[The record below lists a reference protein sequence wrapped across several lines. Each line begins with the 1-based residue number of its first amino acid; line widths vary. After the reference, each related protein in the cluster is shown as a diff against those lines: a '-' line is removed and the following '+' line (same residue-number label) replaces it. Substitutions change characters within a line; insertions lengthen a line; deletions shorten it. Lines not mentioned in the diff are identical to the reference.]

1 MSTADALQRGRSPF
15 VDNAVGALLDAD
27 GRIVRWTPEAARLL
41 GIDARQVRG
50 RPARELLD
58 DPAGWPAMSELTDQQ
73 RAEGWSGE
81 AVFRSGRGER
91 LALSFQVLPLDAP
104 DDSEHPDGS
113 DTADGS
119 GTADGPGTAR
129 YLVLAAPTP
138 QIARWRQDQAFTSE
152 LFLQDRVGL
161 AVFDERLRLVR
172 TNTHLLP
179 YSGLPPDLRGRR
191 LGDFLQPQDAAAVE
205 RGLHDVLRTGR
216 PLIGAEEIVRTI
228 EDPSGGAVMAIS
240 AFRLQ
245 APDGQVIG
253 VTALFTDVTELHRS
267 GERLALLHRA
277 TAAVGGSLSVAG
289 TAEELA
295 AVLAPPVAPAT
306 PVAAPPAPV
315 RTGPGAGTT
324 GPGAAPVPGLA
335 DLAVVDV
342 AEAVFTGG
350 EPTPGRDGRV
360 LLRRAAVAVSAPPGA
375 PAQGPGGPVAP
386 PPPPPVG
393 AAVHAHPDEQSVHTD
408 FPASMAVP
416 LRAGGRLLGRVAV
429 HRAPNRPP
437 YLPADLELLRE
448 IADRA
453 ALALDNARRYAREHR
468 AAVGLQR
475 SLLPPSQAETTAVST
490 ASVYLPT
497 DTASGIG
504 GDWFDVIPLSSARVA
519 LVAGDVVGHGL
530 AASATMGRLRTAVRT
545 LADLDL
551 EPDELLVHLDDL
563 VAQLMVE
570 AERPDEDEDEEH
582 RAAEDREDDEAEL
595 DGPGAASRPPVGH
608 GLWLDGTGDGTDEQ
622 QTVPFGATCVY
633 AVYDPVSRRCA
644 MASAGHPPPAVA
656 APDGRVTYV
665 PLRPGPP
672 LGVTGLPF
680 EVTEVE
686 LEPGSLLALYTD
698 GLLLGYADDLEEG
711 MDALSH
717 RLAAAAN
724 PPEGAVTPAGASLR
738 QLGRD
743 LVADLPAHRLTDDV
757 TLLLARTRAVPAA
770 DTAGWTLDADPSGVA
785 RVREAATAQLRQWGL
800 EELEFTTE
808 LVLSELVTNAIR
820 YAGGPVG
827 VRLIRAERL
836 TCEVSD
842 PSATQPRMR
851 RARLT
856 DEGGRGLYLVAQLTT
871 RWGSRYTRRGKTI
884 WAEQE
889 LPTG

>member
-104 DDSEHPDGS
+104 DDSEHP
-113 DTADGS
+113 DGS

-315 RTGPGAGTT
+315 RTGPGA
-324 GPGAAPVPGLA
+324 APVPGLA

-350 EPTPGRDGRV
+350 EPTPGRDGR
-360 LLRRAAVAVSAPPGA
+360 
-375 PAQGPGGPVAP
+375 
-386 PPPPPVG
+386 
-393 AAVHAHPDEQSVHTD
+393 
-408 FPASMAVP
+408 
-416 LRAGGRLLGRVAV
+416 
-429 HRAPNRPP
+429 
-437 YLPADLELLRE
+437 
-448 IADRA
+448 
-453 ALALDNARRYAREHR
+453 
-468 AAVGLQR
+468 
-475 SLLPPSQAETTAVST
+475 
-490 ASVYLPT
+490 
-497 DTASGIG
+497 
-504 GDWFDVIPLSSARVA
+504 
-519 LVAGDVVGHGL
+519 
-530 AASATMGRLRTAVRT
+530 
-545 LADLDL
+545 
-551 EPDELLVHLDDL
+551 
-563 VAQLMVE
+563 
-570 AERPDEDEDEEH
+570 
-582 RAAEDREDDEAEL
+582 
-595 DGPGAASRPPVGH
+595 
-608 GLWLDGTGDGTDEQ
+608 
-622 QTVPFGATCVY
+622 
-633 AVYDPVSRRCA
+633 
-644 MASAGHPPPAVA
+644 
-656 APDGRVTYV
+656 
-665 PLRPGPP
+665 
-672 LGVTGLPF
+672 
-680 EVTEVE
+680 
-686 LEPGSLLALYTD
+686 
-698 GLLLGYADDLEEG
+698 
-711 MDALSH
+711 
-717 RLAAAAN
+717 
-724 PPEGAVTPAGASLR
+724 
-738 QLGRD
+738 
-743 LVADLPAHRLTDDV
+743 
-757 TLLLARTRAVPAA
+757 
-770 DTAGWTLDADPSGVA
+770 
-785 RVREAATAQLRQWGL
+785 
-800 EELEFTTE
+800 
-808 LVLSELVTNAIR
+808 
-820 YAGGPVG
+820 
-827 VRLIRAERL
+827 
-836 TCEVSD
+836 
-842 PSATQPRMR
+842 
-851 RARLT
+851 
-856 DEGGRGLYLVAQLTT
+856 
-871 RWGSRYTRRGKTI
+871 
-884 WAEQE
+884 
-889 LPTG
+889 

>member
-1 MSTADALQRGRSPF
+1 MDTADALYRGRSPF
-15 VDNAVGALLDAD
+15 VVNAVGALLDAD
-27 GRIVRWTPEAARLL
+27 GRIVRWTPEAERLL
-41 GIDARQVRG
+41 ELGAAQVHG
-50 RPARELLD
+50 RPVHDLLA
-58 DPAGWPAMSELTDQQ
+58 DPSGWPAMSALSARQ

-81 AVFRSGRGER
+81 AVLRSGRGER
-91 LALSFQVLPLDAP
+91 LPLSYQVLPLNAP
-104 DDSEHPDGS
+104 DGDSPEPEAGG
-113 DTADGS
+113 A
-119 GTADGPGTAR
+119 PR
-129 YLVLAAPTP
+129 YFVLAAPTP
-138 QIARWRQDQAFTSE
+138 QIARSRQDQAFTRE

-191 LGDFLQPQDAAAVE
+191 LGDFLQAQDAAAVE
-205 RGLHDVLRTGR
+205 RGLRDVLRTGR

-228 EDPSGGAVMAIS
+228 EDPAGGAVMAIS

-277 TAAVGGSLSVAG
+277 TAAVGGSLSVTG

-295 AVLAPPVAPAT
+295 AVLAPPSS
-306 PVAAPPAPV
+306 
-315 RTGPGAGTT
+315 GG
-324 GPGAAPVPGLA
+324 GAAEADGGAAQGLA

-350 EPTPGRDGRV
+350 EPAAGRDGRV
-360 LLRRAAVAVSAPPGA
+360 LLRRTAVAASHVGDLAAAPE
-375 PAQGPGGPVAP
+375 P
-386 PPPPPVG
+386 PPTGVS
-393 AAVHAHPDEQSVHTD
+393 VHADPGEQTAHTD
-408 FPASMAVP
+408 FPPSMTVP
-416 LRAGGRLLGRVAV
+416 LRAGGSLLGRVTV
-429 HRAPNRPP
+429 HRAPHRPP

-570 AERPDEDEDEEH
+570 AERPEEEDGDGYEDGDAGLGGE
-582 RAAEDREDDEAEL
+582 
-595 DGPGAASRPPVGH
+595 PGAGAATRPPVSHGVWSDSGH
-608 GLWLDGTGDGTDEQ
+608 DTPDDQ

-672 LGVTGLPF
+672 LGVSGLPF

-698 GLLLGYADDLEEG
+698 GLLLGYADDLGEG
-711 MDALSH
+711 MDELSH
-717 RLAAAAN
+717 RLSAAAA
-724 PPEGAVTPAGASLR
+724 PPEGAVPPAGAALR
-738 QLGRD
+738 ELGRD

-757 TLLLARTRAVPAA
+757 TLLLARTREVPPEA
-770 DTAGWTLDADPSGVA
+770 TAGWTLDADPAAVA
-785 RVREAATAQLRQWGL
+785 RVREAATEQLTAWGL
-800 EELEFTTE
+800 EELAFTTE

-871 RWGSRYTRRGKTI
+871 RWGSRYTRHGKTI
-884 WAEQE
+884 WAEQD
-889 LPTG
+889 LPT

>member
-1 MSTADALQRGRSPF
+1 MSTADALHRGRSPF

-41 GIDARQVRG
+41 GLDAGQVHG
-50 RPARELLD
+50 RPARELLA
-58 DPAGWPAMSELTDQQ
+58 DPAGWPAMSELTERQ

-81 AVFRSGRGER
+81 AVLRSDRGEP
-91 LALSFQVLPLDAP
+91 LAVAFQVLPLDAP
-104 DDSEHPDGS
+104 AAPETPEAPDD
-113 DTADGS
+113 
-119 GTADGPGTAR
+119 PGAAR
-129 YLVLAAPTP
+129 YLVLAAPAP

-205 RGLHDVLRTGR
+205 RGLRDVLRTGR
-216 PLIGAEEIVRTI
+216 PVIGAEEIVRTI

-277 TAAVGGSLSVAG
+277 TAAVGGSLSVGG

-295 AVLAPPVAPAT
+295 AVLAPPAAT
-306 PVAAPPAPV
+306 PTGPGIAPAPV
-315 RTGPGAGTT
+315 L
-324 GPGAAPVPGLA
+324 GLA

-342 AEAVFTGG
+342 AEAVFTGA
-350 EPTPGRDGRV
+350 EPAPGRDGRV
-360 LLRRAAVAVSAPPGA
+360 LLRRAAVAVSAPPGE

-475 SLLPPSQAETTAVST
+475 SLLPPSQAETTAAST

-570 AERPDEDEDEEH
+570 AERPDEDEDQN
-582 RAAEDREDDEAEL
+582 EDDGDGEA

-711 MDALSH
+711 MHALSH
-717 RLAAAAN
+717 RLAAAAS

-770 DTAGWTLDADPSGVA
+770 DTAGWTLEADPSAVA
-785 RVREAATAQLRQWGL
+785 GIREAATAQLRQWGL

-889 LPTG
+889 LPPG

>member
-1 MSTADALQRGRSPF
+1 MDTADALYRGRSPF
-15 VDNAVGALLDAD
+15 VVNAVGALLDAD
-27 GRIVRWTPEAARLL
+27 GRIVRWTPEAERLL
-41 GIDARQVRG
+41 DLGAAQVHG
-50 RPARELLD
+50 RPVHDLLA
-58 DPAGWPAMSELTDQQ
+58 DPSGWPAMSALSTRQ

-81 AVFRSGRGER
+81 AVLRTGRGER
-91 LALSFQVLPLDAP
+91 LPLSYQVLPLNAP
-104 DDSEHPDGS
+104 DGGPAGPEAGGS
-113 DTADGS
+113 
-119 GTADGPGTAR
+119 AR
-129 YLVLAAPTP
+129 YFVLAAPTP
-138 QIARWRQDQAFTSE
+138 QIARSRQDQAFTRE

-191 LGDFLQPQDAAAVE
+191 LGDFLQAQDAAAVE
-205 RGLHDVLRTGR
+205 RGLRDVLRTGR

-228 EDPSGGAVMAIS
+228 EDPAGGAVMAIS

-277 TAAVGGSLSVAG
+277 TAAVGGSLSVTG

-295 AVLAPPVAPAT
+295 AVLAPPSS
-306 PVAAPPAPV
+306 
-315 RTGPGAGTT
+315 GG
-324 GPGAAPVPGLA
+324 GAAEADGGSVPGLA

-350 EPTPGRDGRV
+350 EPVAGRDGRV
-360 LLRRAAVAVSAPPGA
+360 PLRRTAVAAAIAAGA
-375 PAQGPGGPVAP
+375 GGAGAGGAGDRAMPEP
-386 PPPPPVG
+386 PPTGVS
-393 AAVHAHPDEQSVHTD
+393 VHADPGEQTAHTD
-408 FPASMAVP
+408 FPPSMTVP
-416 LRAGGRLLGRVAV
+416 LRAGGSLLGRVTV
-429 HRAPNRPP
+429 HRAPHRPP

-570 AERPDEDEDEEH
+570 AERPEEEDGD
-582 RAAEDREDDEAEL
+582 AGLGAE
-595 DGPGAASRPPVGH
+595 PGAGAATRPPVSHGVWSDAGH
-608 GLWLDGTGDGTDEQ
+608 DTPDDQ

-672 LGVTGLPF
+672 LGVSGLPF
-680 EVTEVE
+680 EVTEVD

-711 MDALSH
+711 MDELSH
-717 RLAAAAN
+717 RLSAAAA
-724 PPEGAVTPAGASLR
+724 PPEGAVPPVGAALR
-738 QLGRD
+738 ELGRD

-757 TLLLARTRAVPAA
+757 TLLLARTREVPPEA
-770 DTAGWTLDADPSGVA
+770 TAGWTLDADPAAVA
-785 RVREAATAQLRQWGL
+785 RVREAATEQLAAWGL
-800 EELEFTTE
+800 EELAFTTE

-871 RWGSRYTRRGKTI
+871 RWGSRYTRHGKTI
-884 WAEQE
+884 WAEQD
-889 LPTG
+889 LPT

>member
-1 MSTADALQRGRSPF
+1 MDTADALHRGRSPF
-15 VDNAVGALLDAD
+15 VVDAMGALLDAD
-27 GRIVRWTPEAARLL
+27 GRIVRWTPEAERLL
-41 GIDARQVRG
+41 ALDAAQVHG
-50 RPARELLD
+50 RPVHDLLA
-58 DPAGWPAMSELTDQQ
+58 DPAGWPAMSELSAEQ

-81 AVFRSGRGER
+81 AVLRSGRGER
-91 LALSFQVLPLDAP
+91 LALSFQVLPLTAP
-104 DDSEHPDGS
+104 VGADPVK
-113 DTADGS
+113 ADGVE
-119 GTADGPGTAR
+119 ADGDPSGAQPTGTPR
-129 YLVLAAPTP
+129 YFVLAAPTSL
-138 QIARWRQDQAFTSE
+138 IARSRQDQAFTRE

-191 LGDFLQPQDAAAVE
+191 LGDFLQARDAAAVE
-205 RGLHDVLRTGR
+205 RGLRDVLRTGR

-228 EDPSGGAVMAIS
+228 EDPAGGAVMAIS

-245 APDGQVIG
+245 SPDGQVIG

-277 TAAVGGSLSVAG
+277 TAAVGGSLSVTG

-295 AVLAPPVAPAT
+295 AVLAPPA
-306 PVAAPPAPV
+306 
-315 RTGPGAGTT
+315 REG
-324 GPGAAPVPGLA
+324 GAAAGADGGAVPGLA
-335 DLAVVDV
+335 DLAVIDV

-350 EPTPGRDGRV
+350 EPSPGRDGRV
-360 LLRRAAVAVSAPPGA
+360 LLRRTAVAATGPAAPE
-375 PAQGPGGPVAP
+375 P
-386 PPPPPVG
+386 PPTGV
-393 AAVHAHPDEQSVHTD
+393 AVHADPGEQTAHTD
-408 FPASMAVP
+408 FPPSMTVP
-416 LRAGGRLLGRVAV
+416 LRAGGSLLGRVTV
-429 HRAPNRPP
+429 HRAPHRPP
-437 YLPADLELLRE
+437 YPPADLELLRE

-570 AERPDEDEDEEH
+570 AERPEEDEDGGGGGGSGGGGSGG
-582 RAAEDREDDEAEL
+582 
-595 DGPGAASRPPVGH
+595 DGLGLGLGAGAGATAASRPPVGH
-608 GLWLDGTGDGTDEQ
+608 GVWTDGGHDAPDDQ

-672 LGVTGLPF
+672 LGVSGLPF

-698 GLLLGYADDLEEG
+698 GLLLGYADDLGEG
-711 MDALSH
+711 MDELSH
-717 RLAAAAN
+717 RLAAAAA
-724 PPEGAVTPAGASLR
+724 PPEGSVPPAGAVLR
-738 QLGRD
+738 ELGRD

-757 TLLLARTRAVPAA
+757 TLLLARTREVPPEA
-770 DTAGWTLDADPSGVA
+770 TAGWTLDADPAAVA
-785 RVREAATAQLRQWGL
+785 QVREAATEQLLAWGL
-800 EELEFTTE
+800 EELTFTTE

-871 RWGSRYTRRGKTI
+871 RWGSRYTRQGKTI
-884 WAEQE
+884 WAEQD
-889 LPTG
+889 LPPTP

>member
-1 MSTADALQRGRSPF
+1 M
-15 VDNAVGALLDAD
+15 
-27 GRIVRWTPEAARLL
+27 
-41 GIDARQVRG
+41 
-50 RPARELLD
+50 
-58 DPAGWPAMSELTDQQ
+58 
-73 RAEGWSGE
+73 
-81 AVFRSGRGER
+81 
-91 LALSFQVLPLDAP
+91 
-104 DDSEHPDGS
+104 
-113 DTADGS
+113 
-119 GTADGPGTAR
+119 
-129 YLVLAAPTP
+129 
-138 QIARWRQDQAFTSE
+138 
-152 LFLQDRVGL
+152 
-161 AVFDERLRLVR
+161 
-172 TNTHLLP
+172 
-179 YSGLPPDLRGRR
+179 
-191 LGDFLQPQDAAAVE
+191 
-205 RGLHDVLRTGR
+205 
-216 PLIGAEEIVRTI
+216 
-228 EDPSGGAVMAIS
+228 
-240 AFRLQ
+240 
-245 APDGQVIG
+245 
-253 VTALFTDVTELHRS
+253 
-267 GERLALLHRA
+267 
-277 TAAVGGSLSVAG
+277 
-289 TAEELA
+289 
-295 AVLAPPVAPAT
+295 
-306 PVAAPPAPV
+306 
-315 RTGPGAGTT
+315 
-324 GPGAAPVPGLA
+324 
-335 DLAVVDV
+335 VDV

-350 EPTPGRDGRV
+350 EPAPGRDGRV
-360 LLRRAAVAVSAPPGA
+360 LLRRAAVAVSAPPGD

-393 AAVHAHPDEQSVHTD
+393 APVHAHPDEQSVHTD

-570 AERPDEDEDEEH
+570 AERPEEDD
-582 RAAEDREDDEAEL
+582 EDREA

-656 APDGRVTYV
+656 APNGRVTYV

-686 LEPGSLLALYTD
+686 LEPSSLLALYTD

-757 TLLLARTRAVPAA
+757 TLLLARTRAVPPA
-770 DTAGWTLDADPSGVA
+770 DTVGWTLEADPSGVA
-785 RVREAATAQLRQWGL
+785 RVREAATAQLRRWGL

-889 LPTG
+889 LPPG

>member
-1 MSTADALQRGRSPF
+1 MDTADALYRGRSPF
-15 VDNAVGALLDAD
+15 VVNAMGALLDAD
-27 GRIVRWTPEAARLL
+27 GRIVRWTPEAERLL
-41 GIDARQVRG
+41 ALGAAQVHG
-50 RPARELLD
+50 RPVHDLLD
-58 DPAGWPAMSELTDQQ
+58 DPSGWPAMSELTAEQQ
-73 RAEGWSGE
+73 AEGWSGE
-81 AVFRSGRGER
+81 AVLRSGRGER
-91 LALSFQVLPLDAP
+91 LALSYQVLPLNAP
-104 DDSEHPDGS
+104 EEDPPPGP
-113 DTADGS
+113 A
-119 GTADGPGTAR
+119 GTGAPR
-129 YLVLAAPTP
+129 YFVLAAPTAL
-138 QIARWRQDQAFTSE
+138 IARSRQDQAFTRE

-161 AVFDERLRLVR
+161 AVFDERLRLIR

-191 LGDFLQPQDAAAVE
+191 LGDFLEAQDAAAVE
-205 RGLHDVLRTGR
+205 RGLQDVLRTGR

-228 EDPSGGAVMAIS
+228 EDPAGGAVMAIS

-245 APDGQVIG
+245 SPDGQVIG

-267 GERLALLHRA
+267 AERLALLHRA
-277 TAAVGGSLSVAG
+277 TAAVGGSLSVTG
-289 TAEELA
+289 TVEELA
-295 AVLAPPVAPAT
+295 AVLAPPSPSAPSVA
-306 PVAAPPAPV
+306 AAPPSATPSAPG
-315 RTGPGAGTT
+315 GPSAGD
-324 GPGAAPVPGLA
+324 GSVPGLA
-335 DLAVVDV
+335 DLAVIDV

-350 EPTPGRDGRV
+350 EPSPGRDGRV
-360 LLRRAAVAVSAPPGA
+360 PLRRTAVASTARAEADGA
-375 PAQGPGGPVAP
+375 GIPAP
-386 PPPPPVG
+386 PPTGVTLHADPGEQTTHTAFPP
-393 AAVHAHPDEQSVHTD
+393 
-408 FPASMAVP
+408 SMTVP
-416 LRAGGRLLGRVAV
+416 LRAGGSLLGRVSV
-429 HRAPNRPP
+429 HRAPHRPP

-475 SLLPPSQAETTAVST
+475 SLLPPSLAETTAVST

-570 AERPDEDEDEEH
+570 AERPDEEE
-582 RAAEDREDDEAEL
+582 
-595 DGPGAASRPPVGH
+595 DGPGAEPGATAATLPPVSH
-608 GLWLDGTGDGTDEQ
+608 GAWSDGAHDTPDDQ

-656 APDGRVTYV
+656 APDGRVRYV

-672 LGVTGLPF
+672 LGVSGLPF
-680 EVTEVE
+680 EVTEVD

-711 MDALSH
+711 MDELSH
-717 RLAAAAN
+717 RLAAAAA
-724 PPEGAVTPAGASLR
+724 PPDGSVPPAGAALR
-738 QLGRD
+738 ELGRD

-757 TLLLARTRAVPAA
+757 TLLLARTRAVPPE
-770 DTAGWTLDADPSGVA
+770 DTAGWTLEADPAAVA
-785 RVREAATAQLRQWGL
+785 RVREAATAQLLAWGL
-800 EELEFTTE
+800 EELAFTTE

-871 RWGSRYTRRGKTI
+871 RWGSRYTRQGKTI
-884 WAEQE
+884 WAEQD
-889 LPTG
+889 LPPVG

>member
-27 GRIVRWTPEAARLL
+27 GRVVRWTPEAARLFAL
-41 GIDARQVRG
+41 DPGQVQG
-50 RPARELLD
+50 RPVHELLA
-58 DPAGWPAMSELTDQQ
+58 DPSGWPAMSELTERQ
-73 RAEGWSGE
+73 RTEGWSGE

-104 DDSEHPDGS
+104 AALPTPDDSGV
-113 DTADGS
+113 
-119 GTADGPGTAR
+119 AR
-129 YLVLAAPTP
+129 YFVLAAPTP
-138 QIARWRQDQAFTSE
+138 QIARWRQDQAFTRE

-228 EDPSGGAVMAIS
+228 EDPAGGAVMAIS

-295 AVLAPPVAPAT
+295 AVLAPPAAPASPVT
-306 PVAAPPAPV
+306 PAPPAAAPPAAA
-315 RTGPGAGTT
+315 RIGPGAA
-324 GPGAAPVPGLA
+324 GPGAAPAPGLA

-350 EPTPGRDGRV
+350 EPAPGRDGRV
-360 LLRRAAVAVSAPPGA
+360 LLRRAAVAVSAPPGE
-375 PAQGPGGPVAP
+375 PAQGPGGPLAP

-570 AERPDEDEDEEH
+570 AERPDEDEDED
-582 RAAEDREDDEAEL
+582 EDDGNREDETREDDDREL

-608 GLWLDGTGDGTDEQ
+608 GLWLDGTGDGADEQ

-633 AVYDPVSRRCA
+633 AVYDPVSGRCA

-711 MDALSH
+711 MEALSH

-724 PPEGAVTPAGASLR
+724 PPEGALTPAGASLR

-770 DTAGWTLDADPSGVA
+770 DTAGWTLEADPSGVG

>member
-1 MSTADALQRGRSPF
+1 MDTADALYRGRSPF
-15 VDNAVGALLDAD
+15 VVNAMGALLDAD
-27 GRIVRWTPEAARLL
+27 GRIVRWTPEAERLL
-41 GIDARQVRG
+41 ALGADQVHG
-50 RPARELLD
+50 RPVHDLLA
-58 DPAGWPAMSELTDQQ
+58 DPVGWPAMSELSAEQ

-81 AVFRSGRGER
+81 AVLRSGRGER
-91 LALSFQVLPLDAP
+91 LALSYQVLPLNAP
-104 DDSEHPDGS
+104 DADHP
-113 DTADGS
+113 ADPTTG
-119 GTADGPGTAR
+119 GTPR
-129 YLVLAAPTP
+129 YFVLAAPTP
-138 QIARWRQDQAFTSE
+138 LIARSRQDQAFTRE

-191 LGDFLQPQDAAAVE
+191 LGDFLQAQDAAAVE
-205 RGLHDVLRTGR
+205 RGLRDVLRTGR

-228 EDPSGGAVMAIS
+228 EDPAGGAVMAIS

-277 TAAVGGSLSVAG
+277 TAAVGGSLSVTG

-295 AVLAPPVAPAT
+295 AVLAPPS
-306 PVAAPPAPV
+306 
-315 RTGPGAGTT
+315 PGGEPQADG
-324 GPGAAPVPGLA
+324 GSVPGLA

-360 LLRRAAVAVSAPPGA
+360 VLRRTAVAAAKPGDRTS
-375 PAQGPGGPVAP
+375 PAP
-386 PPPPPVG
+386 PPTGVAVPADPGEQTAHTAFPP
-393 AAVHAHPDEQSVHTD
+393 
-408 FPASMAVP
+408 SMTVP
-416 LRAGGRLLGRVAV
+416 LRAGGSLLGRVTV
-429 HRAPNRPP
+429 HRAPHRPP
-437 YLPADLELLRE
+437 YPPADLELLRE

-570 AERPDEDEDEEH
+570 AERPE
-582 RAAEDREDDEAEL
+582 EDDEGL
-595 DGPGAASRPPVGH
+595 DARPGASAAVRPPVSHGVWSDAGH
-608 GLWLDGTGDGTDEQ
+608 DTPDEQ

-656 APDGRVTYV
+656 DPDGRVTYV

-672 LGVTGLPF
+672 LGVSGLPF

-711 MDALSH
+711 MDELAH
-717 RLAAAAN
+717 RLAAAAS
-724 PPEGAVTPAGASLR
+724 PPDGAVPPAGPALR
-738 QLGRD
+738 ELGRD

-757 TLLLARTRAVPAA
+757 TLLLARTREVPPEA
-770 DTAGWTLDADPSGVA
+770 TAGWTLEADPAAVA
-785 RVREAATAQLRQWGL
+785 RVREAATGQLLAWGL
-800 EELEFTTE
+800 EELAFTTE

-871 RWGSRYTRRGKTI
+871 RWGSRYTRQGKTI
-884 WAEQE
+884 WAEQD
-889 LPTG
+889 LPSG

>member
-27 GRIVRWTPEAARLL
+27 GLVVRWTPEAARLFGL
-41 GIDARQVRG
+41 DTRQVHG
-50 RPARELLD
+50 RPVHELLA
-58 DPAGWPAMSELTDQQ
+58 DPSGWPAMSELTERQ
-73 RAEGWSGE
+73 RTEGWSGE
-81 AVFRSGRGER
+81 AVFRSGRGE
-91 LALSFQVLPLDAP
+91 LLPLSFQVLPLDAP
-104 DDSEHPDGS
+104 AAP
-113 DTADGS
+113 A
-119 GTADGPGTAR
+119 APDGPGTAR
-129 YLVLAAPTP
+129 YFVLAAPTP

-253 VTALFTDVTELHRS
+253 VTALFTDVTELHRT

-295 AVLAPPVAPAT
+295 AVLAPP
-306 PVAAPPAPV
+306 AAA
-315 RTGPGAGTT
+315 RTGPPAGRTADRT
-324 GPGAAPVPGLA
+324 APGAADPGAAAAPGLG

-350 EPTPGRDGRV
+350 EPAPGRDGRV

-375 PAQGPGGPVAP
+375 PAAGPGGPVAP

-393 AAVHAHPDEQSVHTD
+393 GAVHAHPDEQSVHTD

-475 SLLPPSQAETTAVST
+475 SLLPPSQAETSAVST

-570 AERPDEDEDEEH
+570 AERPDEDEDGETFG
-582 RAAEDREDDEAEL
+582 DGDGDGL
-595 DGPGAASRPPVGH
+595 DAGTGTMDSPGAASRPPVGH

-743 LVADLPAHRLTDDV
+743 LVSDLPAHRLTDDV
-757 TLLLARTRAVPAA
+757 TLLLARTREVPAA

-889 LPTG
+889 LPPG

>member
-1 MSTADALQRGRSPF
+1 MSAADAMPPGPSSPGVGGAPDPPGTPGPPDPRGRTPF
-15 VDNAVGALLDAD
+15 LDNAAGALLDAD

-41 GIDARQVRG
+41 ALDAAEVHG
-50 RPARELLD
+50 RPVRDLLA
-58 DPAGWPAMSELTDQQ
+58 DPAGWPAMSELTERQ
-73 RAEGWSGE
+73 RAVGWSGE
-81 AVFRSGRGER
+81 AVLRSGRGDR
-91 LALSFQVLPLDAP
+91 LPVAYQVLPLTAPDAP
-104 DDSEHPDGS
+104 APSFF
-113 DTADGS
+113 
-119 GTADGPGTAR
+119 
-129 YLVLAAPTP
+129 VLAAPAA
-138 QIARWRQDQAFTSE
+138 QIAGSRQDRAFTRE

-205 RGLHDVLRTGR
+205 RGLRDVLRTGR
-216 PLIGAEEIVRTI
+216 PLVGAEELVRTL
-228 EDPSGGAVMAIS
+228 EDPAGGAVMAIS

-245 APDGQVIG
+245 ATDGQVIG
-253 VTALFTDVTELHRS
+253 VTALFTDVTELHRT

-295 AVLAPPVAPAT
+295 AVLAPPGDGGADP
-306 PVAAPPAPV
+306 
-315 RTGPGAGTT
+315 GGGDGGGGGGAGS
-324 GPGAAPVPGLA
+324 GAAPGLA
-335 DLAVVDV
+335 DVAVVEV
-342 AEAVFTGG
+342 AEAVFTGE
-350 EPTPGRDGRV
+350 EPAPGRDG
-360 LLRRAAVAVSAPPGA
+360 LLPLRRTAV
-375 PAQGPGGPVAP
+375 VAP
-386 PPPPPVG
+386 PSLTPPPLPPAPPAVRVDPG
-393 AAVHAHPDEQSVHTD
+393 EAASLADSAD
-408 FPASMAVP
+408 SMSAP
-416 LRAGGRLLGRVAV
+416 LRAGDRLLGRVTV
-429 HRAPNRPP
+429 RRAPNRPP
-437 YLPADLELLRE
+437 YLPADLALLRE

-475 SLLPPSQAETTAVST
+475 SLLPPSEAETTAVST
-490 ASVYLPT
+490 TSAYLPT

-570 AERPDEDEDEEH
+570 AERPDADGST
-582 RAAEDREDDEAEL
+582 AALSTGYPEA
-595 DGPGAASRPPVGH
+595 
-608 GLWLDGTGDGTDEQ
+608 
-622 QTVPFGATCVY
+622 VPFGATCVY

-656 APDGRVTYV
+656 APDGTVGYV
-665 PLRPGPP
+665 PVRPGPP
-672 LGVTGLPF
+672 LGVSGLPF

-686 LEPGSLLALYTD
+686 LAPDSLLALYTD
-698 GLLLGYADDLEEG
+698 GLLLGYDDDLDEG
-711 MDALSH
+711 MAELAR
-717 RLAAAAN
+717 RLAE
-724 PPEGAVTPAGASLR
+724 PTGPAGPSGRSGPSGPSASPLR
-738 QLGRD
+738 ELGRR

-757 TLLLARTRAVPAA
+757 TLLLARTRAVPPE
-770 DTAGWTLDADPSGVA
+770 DTAGWTLEADPASVA
-785 RVREAATAQLRQWGL
+785 RVRESATAQLRAWGL
-800 EELEFTTE
+800 EELTFTTE

-820 YAGGPVG
+820 YAGGPVN

-871 RWGSRYTRRGKTI
+871 RWGSRYTRQGKTI
-884 WAEQE
+884 WAEQD
-889 LPTG
+889 LPAPHHR

>member
-1 MSTADALQRGRSPF
+1 METADALYRGRSPF
-15 VDNAVGALLDAD
+15 VVDAMGALLDAD
-27 GRIVRWTPEAARLL
+27 GRIVRWTPEAERLL
-41 GIDARQVRG
+41 ALGAAQVRG
-50 RPARELLD
+50 RPVHELLA
-58 DPAGWPAMSELTDQQ
+58 DPAGWPAMSELSAEQ

-81 AVFRSGRGER
+81 AVLRSGRGER
-91 LALSFQVLPLDAP
+91 LALSYQVLPLNAP
-104 DDSEHPDGS
+104 VE
-113 DTADGS
+113 ADGAS
-119 GTADGPGTAR
+119 AAGDASDSVPSEPAGTPR
-129 YLVLAAPTP
+129 YFVLAAPSP
-138 QIARWRQDQAFTSE
+138 LIARSRQDQAFTRE

-191 LGDFLQPQDAAAVE
+191 LGDFLQARDAAAVE
-205 RGLHDVLRTGR
+205 RGLRDVLRTGR

-228 EDPSGGAVMAIS
+228 EDPAGGAVMAIS

-245 APDGQVIG
+245 SPDGQVIG

-277 TAAVGGSLSVAG
+277 TAAVGGSLSVTG

-295 AVLAPPVAPAT
+295 AVLAPPS
-306 PVAAPPAPV
+306 PV
-315 RTGPGAGTT
+315 G
-324 GPGAAPVPGLA
+324 GAAAGVDGAANGGSVPGLA
-335 DLAVVDV
+335 DLAVIDV
-342 AEAVFTGG
+342 AEAVFTGA
-350 EPTPGRDGRV
+350 EPSPGRDGRV
-360 LLRRAAVAVSAPPGA
+360 LLRRTAVAVAAGSASGSASGSADGSAGA
-375 PAQGPGGPVAP
+375 AGGPGVPEP
-386 PPPPPVG
+386 PPTGV
-393 AAVHAHPDEQSVHTD
+393 AVHADPGEQTAHTD
-408 FPASMAVP
+408 FPPSMTVP
-416 LRAGGRLLGRVAV
+416 LRAGGGLLGRVTV
-429 HRAPNRPP
+429 HRAPHRPP

-570 AERPDEDEDEEH
+570 AERPDEEDEDGGDGGGGH
-582 RAAEDREDDEAEL
+582 GGRGGHGL
-595 DGPGAASRPPVGH
+595 DAGAAATRPPVSHGVWTDGGH
-608 GLWLDGTGDGTDEQ
+608 DAPDDQ

-656 APDGRVTYV
+656 APDGRVTFV

-672 LGVTGLPF
+672 LGVSGLPF

-711 MDALSH
+711 MDELSH
-717 RLAAAAN
+717 RLSAAAA
-724 PPEGAVTPAGASLR
+724 PPEGAVPPAGPVLR
-738 QLGRD
+738 ELGRD

-757 TLLLARTRAVPAA
+757 TLLLARTREVPPEA
-770 DTAGWTLDADPSGVA
+770 TAGWTLDADPAAVA
-785 RVREAATAQLRQWGL
+785 QVREAATEQLLAWGL
-800 EELEFTTE
+800 EELAFTTE

-871 RWGSRYTRRGKTI
+871 RWGSRYTRHGKTI
-884 WAEQE
+884 WAEQD
-889 LPTG
+889 LPPTP

>member
-27 GRIVRWTPEAARLL
+27 GRIVRWTPEAARLFGL
-41 GIDARQVRG
+41 DTRQVHG
-50 RPARELLD
+50 RPVHELLA
-58 DPAGWPAMSELTDQQ
+58 DPSGWPAMSELTEGQ
-73 RAEGWSGE
+73 RATGWSGE
-81 AVFRSGRGER
+81 AVFRSGRGEQ
-91 LALSFQVLPLDAP
+91 LPLSFQVLPLDAP
-104 DDSEHPDGS
+104 AAP
-113 DTADGS
+113 APQ
-119 GTADGPGTAR
+119 DGPGAAR
-129 YLVLAAPTP
+129 YFVLAAPTP

-295 AVLAPPVAPAT
+295 AVLAPPAAARTAGATDPAPA
-306 PVAAPPAPV
+306 
-315 RTGPGAGTT
+315 
-324 GPGAAPVPGLA
+324 PGLA

-350 EPTPGRDGRV
+350 EPAPGRDGRV

-375 PAQGPGGPVAP
+375 PAAGPGGPVAP
-386 PPPPPVG
+386 PSPPVG
-393 AAVHAHPDEQSVHTD
+393 GAVHAHPDEQSVHTD

-475 SLLPPSQAETTAVST
+475 SLLPPSQAETSAVST

-570 AERPDEDEDEEH
+570 AERPDED
-582 RAAEDREDDEAEL
+582 DDEGPDGLDAGTGAL
-595 DGPGAASRPPVGH
+595 DGAGAASRPPVGH
-608 GLWLDGTGDGTDEQ
+608 GVWSDGTGEGTDEQ

-711 MDALSH
+711 MDALAH
-717 RLAAAAN
+717 RLAAAAD
-724 PPEGAVTPAGASLR
+724 PPEGAVPPAGASLR

-770 DTAGWTLDADPSGVA
+770 DTAGWTLEADPSGVG

-889 LPTG
+889 IPAG

>member
-1 MSTADALQRGRSPF
+1 MSTADALHRGRSPF

-41 GIDARQVRG
+41 GLDARQVHG
-50 RPARELLD
+50 RPARELLA
-58 DPAGWPAMSELTDQQ
+58 DPAGWPAMSELTERQ

-81 AVFRSGRGER
+81 AVLRSDRGEP
-91 LALSFQVLPLDAP
+91 LAVAFQVLPLDAP
-104 DDSEHPDGS
+104 AAPETPEAPDD
-113 DTADGS
+113 
-119 GTADGPGTAR
+119 PGAAR
-129 YLVLAAPTP
+129 YLVLAAPAP

-205 RGLHDVLRTGR
+205 RGLRDVLRTGR
-216 PLIGAEEIVRTI
+216 PVIGAEEIVRTI

-277 TAAVGGSLSVAG
+277 TAAVGGSLSVGG

-295 AVLAPPVAPAT
+295 AVLAPPAAT
-306 PVAAPPAPV
+306 PTGPGIAPAPV
-315 RTGPGAGTT
+315 L
-324 GPGAAPVPGLA
+324 GLA

-342 AEAVFTGG
+342 AEAVFTGA
-350 EPTPGRDGRV
+350 EPAPGRDGRV
-360 LLRRAAVAVSAPPGA
+360 LLRRAAVAVSAPPGE

-475 SLLPPSQAETTAVST
+475 SLLPPSQAETTAAST

-570 AERPDEDEDEEH
+570 AERPDEDQDENDEDG
-582 RAAEDREDDEAEL
+582 EA

-711 MDALSH
+711 MHALSH
-717 RLAAAAN
+717 RLAAAAS

-770 DTAGWTLDADPSGVA
+770 DTAGWTLEADPSAVA
-785 RVREAATAQLRQWGL
+785 GIREAATAQLRQWGL

-889 LPTG
+889 LPPG

>member
-1 MSTADALQRGRSPF
+1 MDTADALYRGRSPF
-15 VDNAVGALLDAD
+15 VVNAMGALLDAD
-27 GRIVRWTPEAARLL
+27 GRIVRWTPEAERLL
-41 GIDARQVRG
+41 ALGAAQVHG
-50 RPARELLD
+50 RRVHDLLA
-58 DPAGWPAMSELTDQQ
+58 DPAEWPAMSELSAEQ
-73 RAEGWSGE
+73 RNEGWSGE
-81 AVFRSGRGER
+81 AVVRSGRGER
-91 LALSFQVLPLDAP
+91 LALSYQVLPLNAP
-104 DDSEHPDGS
+104 EAGDPPGPV
-113 DTADGS
+113 T
-119 GTADGPGTAR
+119 GTPR
-129 YLVLAAPTP
+129 YFVLAAPTP
-138 QIARWRQDQAFTSE
+138 LIARSRQDQAFTRE

-205 RGLHDVLRTGR
+205 RGLRDVLRTGR

-228 EDPSGGAVMAIS
+228 EDPAGGAVMAIS
-240 AFRLQ
+240 AFRLA

-277 TAAVGGSLSVAG
+277 TAAVGGSLSVTG
-289 TAEELA
+289 TVEELA
-295 AVLAPPVAPAT
+295 AVLAAPPP
-306 PVAAPPAPV
+306 AAP
-315 RTGPGAGTT
+315 GGGAEADG
-324 GPGAAPVPGLA
+324 GAAPGLA
-335 DLAVVDV
+335 DLVVIDV
-342 AEAVFTGG
+342 AEAVFTGA
-350 EPTPGRDGRV
+350 EPSPGRDGRV
-360 LLRRAAVAVSAPPGA
+360 PLRRAAVAAA
-375 PAQGPGGPVAP
+375 GPGGRGAPEP
-386 PPPPPVG
+386 PPAGVT
-393 AAVHAHPDEQSVHTD
+393 VHADPGEQAAHTD
-408 FPASMAVP
+408 VPPSMTVP
-416 LRAGGRLLGRVAV
+416 LRAGGSLLGRVSV
-429 HRAPNRPP
+429 HRAPHRPP

-570 AERPDEDEDEEH
+570 AERPEEDEDG
-582 RAAEDREDDEAEL
+582 L
-595 DGPGAASRPPVGH
+595 DPGPGAAAALRPPVSHGVWSDAGH
-608 GLWLDGTGDGTDEQ
+608 DTPDEQ

-644 MASAGHPPPAVA
+644 VASAGHPPPAVA

-665 PLRPGPP
+665 SLRPGPP
-672 LGVTGLPF
+672 LGVSGLPF

-698 GLLLGYADDLEEG
+698 GLLLGYADDLDEG
-711 MDALSH
+711 MDELAH
-717 RLAAAAN
+717 RLAAAAS
-724 PPEGAVTPAGASLR
+724 PPDGAVPPAGPALR
-738 QLGRD
+738 ELGRD

-757 TLLLARTRAVPAA
+757 TLLLARTREVPPEA
-770 DTAGWTLDADPSGVA
+770 TAGWTLDADPAAVA
-785 RVREAATAQLRQWGL
+785 RVREAATAQLLAWGL
-800 EELEFTTE
+800 EELAFTTE

-871 RWGSRYTRRGKTI
+871 RWGSRYTRQGKTI
-884 WAEQE
+884 WAEQD
-889 LPTG
+889 LPPA